1 MDRKIIIKME
11 DLTKEIYS
19 FLAEVGAG
27 MPMDWNTEALDHVR
41 NAAIEAYENMGVTLE
56 IDERSQSHLSS
67 FPQQP
72 QVGGISNHIV
82 KKKGGQDSLVISA
95 VSPK

>member
-27 MPMDWNTEALDHVR
+27 MPMDWNTEALDCVR
-41 NAAIEAYENMGVTLE
+41 NAAIEAYENMGVILE
-56 IDERSQSHLSS
+56 VDERSQPHPFS

-72 QVGGISNHIV
+72 QVGGMSNSV
-82 KKKGGQDSLVISA
+82 LKKKGFVRFLSHQRGEY
-95 VSPK
+95 